1 MNDKQLN
8 IDLLWDE
15 ILDEKTINKIRL
27 ADIWVF
33 NAFYLGKKRF
43 IDVNEQNLSKR
54 MENSK
59 NITIKGHNAYNEKKG
74 YIVLIRKL
82 DQFLIKNVG
91 NFKNDDINARL
102 KKYYATFDEKLG
114 LWFKDKTLYIEIP
127 EIVENIQE
135 AIERCLQYG
144 QQYIYDLRNQK
155 FVSLKTYKSE
165 NDIE

>member
-33 NAFYLGKKRF
+33 NAFYLNKKRF

-59 NITIKGHNAYNEKKG
+59 NITIKGHNAK
-74 YIVLIRKL
+74 R
-82 DQFLIKNVG
+82 
-91 NFKNDDINARL
+91 
-102 KKYYATFDEKLG
+102 
-114 LWFKDKTLYIEIP
+114 
-127 EIVENIQE
+127 
-135 AIERCLQYG
+135 
-144 QQYIYDLRNQK
+144 IYCFN
-155 FVSLKTYKSE
+155 
-165 NDIE
+165 

>member
-33 NAFYLGKKRF
+33 NAFYLDKKRF

-59 NITIKGHNAYNEKKG
+59 NITIKGHNAYNKK
-74 YIVLIRKL
+74 R
-82 DQFLIKNVG
+82 
-91 NFKNDDINARL
+91 
-102 KKYYATFDEKLG
+102 
-114 LWFKDKTLYIEIP
+114 
-127 EIVENIQE
+127 
-135 AIERCLQYG
+135 
-144 QQYIYDLRNQK
+144 IYCFN
-155 FVSLKTYKSE
+155 
-165 NDIE
+165 

>member
-33 NAFYLGKKRF
+33 NAFYLDKKRF

-59 NITIKGHNAYNEKKG
+59 I
-74 YIVLIRKL
+74 
-82 DQFLIKNVG
+82 
-91 NFKNDDINARL
+91 
-102 KKYYATFDEKLG
+102 
-114 LWFKDKTLYIEIP
+114 
-127 EIVENIQE
+127 
-135 AIERCLQYG
+135 
-144 QQYIYDLRNQK
+144 
-155 FVSLKTYKSE
+155 SL
-165 NDIE
+165 

>member
-33 NAFYLGKKRF
+33 NAFHLDKKRF

-59 NITIKGHNAYNEKKG
+59 NITIKGHNAYSEKK
-74 YIVLIRKL
+74 
-82 DQFLIKNVG
+82 
-91 NFKNDDINARL
+91 DIL
-102 KKYYATFDEKLG
+102 F
-114 LWFKDKTLYIEIP
+114 
-127 EIVENIQE
+127 
-135 AIERCLQYG
+135 
-144 QQYIYDLRNQK
+144 
-155 FVSLKTYKSE
+155 
-165 NDIE
+165 